1 MPSGSLRCSARST
14 ADGRAS
20 PACWTRAVVAVAEP
34 GDPAQAAQPSAAVDW
49 AADLE
54 AVAPVRS
61 LVEGPAGCGVQGG
74 SSQAG
79 WAEVRSVAAAPVQAE
94 ERYSAQH

>member
-1 MPSGSLRCSARST
+1 MPSASFDVGSST

-20 PACWTRAVVAVAEP
+20 PAYWTRAVVVVAEP
-34 GDPAQAAQPSAAVDW
+34 GDPALAAEPCAVADS

-61 LVEGPAGCGVQGG
+61 LVEGPAGCGAQDG
-74 SSQAG
+74 SSQAD
-79 WAEVRSVAAAPVQAE
+79 WAEVRSAAAAPVQAE
-94 ERYSAQH
+94 QRCSAQH